1 MKKITVLI
9 VEDSA
14 LMRREL
20 TRIIGADPELRV
32 VGAASDGEEGL
43 EMVRSLEPDVVTLD
57 LRLPGMDGITCL
69 QHIMIETPRPCV
81 MISAYTGKDA
91 VETFEALELG
101 AVDFVEKPRGEISR
115 NIEERAQEIVDK
127 IKLAAGVNMAV
138 MTRQK
143 FTPVEEGKAA
153 PAAGREAPG
162 RVVVIGV
169 STGGPRTL
177 MQIVPEL
184 PAGLGAP
191 VVVIQ
196 HMPGNFTGGF
206 ARRLDQY
213 SHLPVREAGAGEPLR
228 DNVVYV
234 APGDYHLQL
243 VRQRDQVVFRLE
255 TPAGRE
261 LNIPSVNK
269 AMNSAIDLFGERVV
283 GVVLTGMGDDGANAM
298 ERLHEL
304 GGQTIAESE
313 QTAVIYGMPR
323 EAIERGAAGI
333 VAPAPEIAARI
344 MQVLKRKER

>member
-20 TRIIGADPELRV
+20 TRIVGADPQLRV
-32 VGAASDGEEGL
+32 VGVAQDGEEGL
-43 EMVRSLEPDVVTLD
+43 EMARSLEPDVVTLD
-57 LRLPGMDGITCL
+57 LKLPAMDGITCL

-81 MISAYTGKDA
+81 MISAYTGRDS

-101 AVDFVEKPRGEISR
+101 AVDFVEKPGGEISR

-127 IKLAAGVNMAV
+127 IRLAAGANMAV
-138 MTRQK
+138 MTRQRLI
-143 FTPVEEGKAA
+143 PVDGEKVFSGSGA
-153 PAAGREAPG
+153 EAPD

-213 SHLPVREAGAGEPLR
+213 SPLSVEEAGDGEVLR
-228 DNVVYV
+228 NNGVYV
-234 APGDYHLQL
+234 APGGHHLL
-243 VRQRDQVVFRLE
+243 LARKRDKVVFSLAPPSDRN
-255 TPAGRE
+255 
-261 LNIPSVNK
+261 LNIPSVDR
-269 AMNSAIDLFGERVV
+269 AMNSAIDLFGDRVV

-298 ERLHEL
+298 ERLHEM
-304 GGQTIAESE
+304 GGETIAESE

-323 EAIERGAAGI
+323 EVIKRGAARV
-333 VAPAPEIAARI
+333 VAPVAEIAERI
-344 MQVLKRKER
+344 VQAVKRKGP